1 MWLARGQSDPDTK
14 VAIKICKNSNEREI
28 ENLEALSRLRH
39 PNIVQYIG
47 FLQRECALI
56 MKYVSGIPLS
66 AHLQDDS
73 GGKRSLRWDEASVIM
88 LGILSGLKC
97 LHTMQNGCML
107 HRDVKPENVMLSST
121 PVTDVSHVTLVDFGL
136 SKRMNVGQTVTKGE
150 RMIGTPAYLSP
161 EVLRGM
167 LSRDLD
173 ARVDV

>member
-47 FLQRECALI
+47 FRMRECALI
-56 MKYVSGIPLS
+56 MKYVPGKPLS

-73 GGKRSLRWDEASVIM
+73 GGKRSLTWDEASVIM

-97 LHTMQNGCML
+97 LHTMQN
-107 HRDVKPENVMLSST
+107 
-121 PVTDVSHVTLVDFGL
+121 
-136 SKRMNVGQTVTKGE
+136 
-150 RMIGTPAYLSP
+150 
-161 EVLRGM
+161 
-167 LSRDLD
+167 
-173 ARVDV
+173 